1 VRRSC
6 GQTWKWRGSRAF
18 FRGQRSPVHRRRTSG
33 HDRQSTG
40 WGPGKG
46 RPRKRPAPS
55 PGPASGPRGSARTR
69 AGSRWGDASTAGRPG
84 SQGPAPAARTKAG
97 DHENFGSSGDRPWQI
112 GSGRGWIEERPSD
125 WDDCGNSPGD
135 PRGSSPPFV
144 ASDFART
151 RPRNMACRA
160 TLRRRTCR
168 AGVTCGCRHGA
179 AGPRSGAFDSV
190 GPALLGI
197 PTPRRGGRATSVG
210 RGRVGEPSTG
220 VRAIASIARPAQG
233 DLP

>member
-1 VRRSC
+1 VDR
-6 GQTWKWRGSRAF
+6 RGSGGDHEPF
-18 FRGQRSPVHRRRTSG
+18 SEDKDPL
-33 HDRQSTG
+33 STG
-40 WGPGKG
+40 DAPPDMTA
-46 RPRKRPAPS
+46 RAPAGDRERDVRGNGLHRLLEPV
-55 PGPASGPRGSARTR
+55 SGPRGSARTW

-84 SQGPAPAARTKAG
+84 SQGPAPAARAKAG
-97 DHENFGSSGDRPWQI
+97 DHENFGSGGHRPWQI
-112 GSGRGWIEERPSD
+112 GSARGRIEERPSD
-125 WDDCGNSPGD
+125 RDDWGNQPGD

-160 TLRRRTCR
+160 TLRRRPCR
-168 AGVTCGCRHGA
+168 VGVTCGCRHGR
-179 AGPRSGAFDSV
+179 AGPCSGAFDSV
-190 GPALLGI
+190 GPPLLGI